1 MKHTDSESIRVRYTG
16 FNHTLTSVLFELSAE
31 LRILVS
37 QNLSVLVKNGFRG
50 SEVCIIH
57 VTMHLFI
64 NTGSRCVLKYA
75 EEVP

>member
-37 QNLSVLVKNGFRG
+37 P
-50 SEVCIIH
+50 II
-57 VTMHLFI
+57 
-64 NTGSRCVLKYA
+64 SDQ
-75 EEVP
+75 